1 MLVHFECISDFW
13 PNLNCPLEEQ
23 TKAAFIVLFFIVLF
37 FIILFFYFALI
48 AFQFLNQLNVCLF
61 QDKNDRKLN
70 MTKKWIKR
78 SHNKPEKEPT

>member
-23 TKAAFIVLFFIVLF
+23 TKVAFIVLFFIF
-37 FIILFFYFALI
+37 LFFYFALI

-61 QDKNDRKLN
+61 QDKNNLKLN
-70 MTKKWIKR
+70 MTKKRIKR